1 MIAHLRGKV
10 LDMAGSMV
18 TLEAAGV
25 GYELCCSAACF
36 ERLQEGVEAALVVYT
51 EVREDAI
58 RLFGFNDRLEKQVFS
73 LLLRVKGIGAKL
85 AMTLISSLDKR
96 ELLKLIAAGDATSLQ
111 SVKGIGRKTAER
123 ILLEL
128 RDRVAEVVQEAQSE
142 RGATTVTSPSG
153 GAWMDATEALVAL
166 GFSRAEAER
175 AVREVRQAGGTAMQD
190 AGQIVKDALKYV

>member
-10 LDMAGSMV
+10 LEMAGSTA

-25 GYELCCSAACF
+25 GYEISCSAACF
-36 ERLQEGVEAALVVYT
+36 ERLQEGSEAAVVVYT

-85 AMTLISSLDKR
+85 ALTLISSLDKR

-142 RGATTVTSPSG
+142 RGAMPAPSQTG
-153 GAWMDATEALVAL
+153 GSSWLDATEALVAL

-175 AVREVRQAGGTAMQD
+175 AVREVRQAGSGLQD